1 VSSTARRPLVRHPWR
16 VATVVGILLVVLNLI
31 ALLAYFSD
39 TDDEGRQQPT
49 AEIAQVKPGP
59 GSIAS
64 PQDDIEVQL
73 RSGLTGVLVID
84 GQRIPEDQ
92 LEIDPATS
100 RIVFRPGE
108 DKEFET
114 FEAGDHQAT
123 VLYWKQTGNEPASPD
138 NFTWSFRIAA

>member
-1 VSSTARRPLVRHPWR
+1 MRHPWR
-16 VATVVGILLVVLNLI
+16 VATVVGVLLVVLNLI

-49 AEIAQVKPGP
+49 SEVAQVKPGP

-64 PQDDIEVQL
+64 PQDDVEVRL

-100 RIVFRPGE
+100 RIIFRPGQ
-108 DKEFET
+108 DQEFET

-123 VLYWKQTGNEPASPD
+123 VLYWKQTKSEPASPD
-138 NFTWSFRIAA
+138 SFSWNFRIAA